1 MCRNIK
7 KLRPPITVDPGPDD
21 FHAAALQYVRKVSGL
36 QKPSVRDQA
45 AFDQAVE
52 AIADATAGLLGSL
65 HVGAAHAGAA
75 HEHAD
80 AAPVM

>member
-52 AIADATAGLLGSL
+52 AIAQATAELLSSL
-65 HVGAAHAGAA
+65 HVGAVHAGAS